1 VAGAFSENE
10 VEIKETDAMRVVQ
23 MIEQQAE
30 RDVSAHPFDAD
41 MWRCRAQDML
51 DGIATLMQFAN
62 VGGPACAARVICA
75 ALESQDRI
83 RALRPVANVRP
94 RTCASGAAAGILR

>member
-1 VAGAFSENE
+1 MN
-10 VEIKETDAMRVVQ
+10 VELNETDALRVVQ
-23 MIEQQAE
+23 LIEEQAT

-41 MWRCRAQDML
+41 LWRCRSQDML
-51 DGIATLMQFAN
+51 DGIATLMQFASS
-62 VGGPACAARVICA
+62 GGPACAARVICA